1 MNPIFEEAEDIIA
14 ESAIKEA
21 KIKQDVYRT
30 IKNWTFTMPNLDPT
44 SRGFNV
50 SPKITKLVQILHCFQ
65 QEGDEFRGVILG
77 KFVADRPSFILFDQY
92 AGG

>member
-1 MNPIFEEAEDIIA
+1 MNPIFEEDEDLFA
-14 ESAIKEA
+14 ESAIREA

-30 IKNWTFTMPNLDPT
+30 VKNWTFTMPNLDPT

-50 SPKITKLVQILHCFQ
+50 SPKITRLVQILQCFQ

-77 KFVADRPSFILFDQY
+77 VFYNL
-92 AGG
+92 